1 MDLRALLL
9 ERYAVMRDLREPSV
23 KKHLYTLDRFREF
36 IAATFPARNPEPTL
50 SDLDDLLVMRF
61 LRWRAQTI
69 HHGRLPSQSTVSK
82 DRDNLLALAT
92 FAAKKRMRPT
102 PAEEPIEFLVLP
114 NRPPVLKIPVAYTIE
129 EIARLVQLARTREG
143 LAGGQPAGWFW
154 STLLQAGF
162 LTGERIG
169 ALLGIR
175 WREVDTAGRM
185 LTFLAATRKGRQR
198 DIQRSITAE
207 LAGELEP
214 RRQGDGDLVWDWCRD
229 HDYHSLWPSM
239 RLLCRRAGIR
249 ITGFHALRKASASYI
264 AAAGGNAQEHLSHAS
279 PAMTRDHYLDPRIV
293 GRQSGMEF
301 LPRLDLSPV
310 PNLST
315 ASPEHSPPPPPQS

>member
-1 MDLRALLL
+1 MDLRVLLL

-23 KKHLYTLDRFREF
+23 RKHLYTLDRFKELL
-36 IAATFPARNPEPTL
+36 AATFPGRNPEPTL

-92 FAAKKRMRPT
+92 FAAKKRMRPS

-129 EIARLVQLARTREG
+129 EITRLVQLARTREG
-143 LAGGQPAGWFW
+143 TAGGQPAGWFW
-154 STLLQAGF
+154 STLIQAGF
-162 LTGERIG
+162 ATGERIG
-169 ALLGIR
+169 ALLGLR
-175 WREVDTAGRM
+175 WREVDTASGM

-198 DIQRSITAE
+198 DIQRGITAE
-207 LAGELEP
+207 LAAELEP
-214 RRQGDGDLVWDWCRD
+214 RRQGDGELVWDWCRD
-229 HDYHSLWPSM
+229 RDYHSLWPSM
-239 RLLCRRAGIR
+239 RLLCQRSGIR

-279 PAMTRDHYLDPRIV
+279 PAMTRDHYLDPRIT
-293 GRQSGMEF
+293 GRQSGLEF
-301 LPRLDLSPV
+301 LPRLELEPV
-310 PNLST
+310 PNLS
-315 ASPEHSPPPPPQS
+315 SPPERRPPPPPQS